1 MPDYFNDPLTK
12 RARYESLRSG
22 LLQQRTTFDSHWQEL
37 GKFISPSRVRLNG
50 GSMNQGNK
58 QRQDIIDSTAGFASR
73 TLASGMHAGLTSPA
87 RPWMKLTTPD
97 PGLAKQGPVKEW
109 LHEITQRMLIIFQQ
123 TNLYQALPTIYG
135 DLGTFGT
142 SAVAIREDSRDLFR
156 CKSFAIGTYAIG
168 LDERD
173 MVCTFVRDYEMSVR
187 QVIKEFALRP
197 DRSIDWSVVSPT
209 IKSLW
214 DRGNYEALVK
224 VTWIVTPNENANPDM
239 LAAKYFPFSSCH
251 FETGG
256 GAGGERRFLK
266 ESGYRTFPLLV
277 PRWDVTDGDSYG
289 TECPGMIALGD
300 VKQLQIE
307 QRRKGQAIAKM
318 VDPPLVGPPALR
330 ASKTSLLPG
339 DITYADEREGMKGL
353 RSIHDVNLRIDHLA
367 ADINDVQYRIDRAY
381 YADLFLMMARS
392 DQGQPITAREVE
404 ERHEEKLLALGPV
417 LERTND
423 ELLDP
428 LVDRVYSMMEL
439 AGLIPPVPEALNGVK
454 LRVEYISIMAQAQ
467 KMVGVVQQDRF
478 MQTMLGLQ
486 PVFNGVSMKVKI
498 NDVVDTYADM
508 LGIDPSLVRTNE
520 EADALAA
527 EAAKAMQAQQE
538 ADVMKTQAQA
548 IQAAGTT
555 PMDGGETALTRV
567 ADASQAVM

>member
-1 MPDYFNDPLTK
+1 
-12 RARYESLRSG
+12 
-22 LLQQRTTFDSHWQEL
+22 
-37 GKFISPSRVRLNG
+37 
-50 GSMNQGNK
+50 
-58 QRQDIIDSTAGFASR
+58 
-73 TLASGMHAGLTSPA
+73 
-87 RPWMKLTTPD
+87 
-97 PGLAKQGPVKEW
+97 
-109 LHEITQRMLIIFQQ
+109 
-123 TNLYQALPTIYG
+123 
-135 DLGTFGT
+135 
-142 SAVAIREDSRDLFR
+142 
-156 CKSFAIGTYAIG
+156 
-168 LDERD
+168 
-173 MVCTFVRDYEMSVR
+173 
-187 QVIKEFALRP
+187 
-197 DRSIDWSVVSPT
+197 
-209 IKSLW
+209 
-214 DRGNYEALVK
+214 
-224 VTWIVTPNENANPDM
+224 
-239 LAAKYFPFSSCH
+239 
-251 FETGG
+251 
-256 GAGGERRFLK
+256 
-266 ESGYRTFPLLV
+266 
-277 PRWDVTDGDSYG
+277 
-289 TECPGMIALGD
+289 
-300 VKQLQIE
+300 
-307 QRRKGQAIAKM
+307 IAKM